1 MALTQCVAMRSERR
15 TNMNAH
21 DRQVVEAFFS
31 QVDEQ
36 GISNARKAKE
46 RHQVI
51 RRVPTTPKDQS
62 YEAAQSGD
70 DAAEPGDG
78 ADLPV
83 GVVEVGG
90 KLIGFGIHI
99 LNEDVY
105 PLQSF
110 EIYLRG
116 CDLVGD
122 LDLSGCADIV
132 FVDVY
137 RNRISSVELAD
148 MPSLRILGL
157 QGNQIEV
164 LDPTG
169 LPACQ
174 GIDAG
179 INRLRSIDV
188 SRNPELVE
196 LYVNDNCLTSLDT
209 SCNAKLKYL
218 RLQNNGITE
227 LDTTANPLL
236 RHLYATGNPLKSIRA
251 LAPGGEGKHPLRLRA
266 AEGGS
271 VGLSFNPIYN
281 AQWKETGEWEQSY
294 HAYPDEGFAF
304 AGWYDE
310 DGQLVGCDADWMDE
324 YGTSRVL
331 EARFAR

>member
-1 MALTQCVAMRSERR
+1 
-15 TNMNAH
+15 MNEH
-21 DRQVVEAFFS
+21 DRAAMEAFFA
-31 QVDEQ
+31 QVDEE
-36 GISNARKAKE
+36 GVSNAEKAEE
-46 RHQVI
+46 RHHVI
-51 RRVPTTPKDQS
+51 RRVATTSKDKS
-62 YEAAQSGD
+62 FE
-70 DAAEPGDG
+70 DADSDEGGRADG
-78 ADLPV
+78 LPI

-90 KLIGFGIHI
+90 KLVGFGIHI

-116 CDLVGD
+116 CGLVGN
-122 LDLSGCADIV
+122 LNLSGCKDVV

-137 RNRISSVELAD
+137 RNRISSVGVED
-148 MPSLRILGL
+148 MPALRILGL
-157 QGNQIEV
+157 QDNEIAE

-174 GIDAG
+174 GIDVG
-179 INRLRSIDV
+179 MNRLGRIDV
-188 SRNPELVE
+188 SRNRELVE
-196 LYVNDNCLTSLDT
+196 LYVNDNRLTSLDT
-209 SCNAKLKYL
+209 SRNPKLKYL
-218 RLQNNGITE
+218 RCQNNGLTSLDVTE
-227 LDTTANPLL
+227 NPLL

-251 LAPGGEGKHPLRLRA
+251 LAPGCDGTLPLELAAGEG
-266 AEGGS
+266 GC

-294 HAYPDEGFAF
+294 HAYPDEGFSF

-310 DGQLVGCDADWMDE
+310 AGVLVSQDADWMDE

-331 EARFAR
+331 EARFD